1 MPSPTQVGMWPV
13 GCAGSRIS
21 QLLSLVL
28 MFDQVALAQSQTAAP
43 EPSVKELKLLSVEEL
58 MELEVTSVSK
68 RPEKLSETAS
78 AVQVITGEDVRRAG
92 ASSLPEALRLASN
105 LQVAQIDSR
114 QWAISTR
121 GFNGSSANK
130 LLVLMDG
137 RTLYSPLH
145 AAVFWDVQDT
155 LLEDLDRIEVISG
168 PGATQWGANAVNGVI
183 NISTKSAKD
192 TPGLLVSAGGGTEL
206 RGFGGVRYGGTA
218 APGVHYRIYGKYFDR
233 AGTDLLDGSSGL
245 NDWRMTQGGFR
256 VDWDATADDRLTLQG
271 DVYRGRS
278 GQRTSDDVQMS
289 GGNLLGR
296 WSRTL
301 SEESGFTLQW
311 YFDRTHRH
319 IPGTFGEELDTYDLD
334 FQHSF
339 AASERH
345 DLAWGAGYRLID
357 DRQHNDY
364 PVLAFLPAHVR
375 RELFSIFVQDQITL
389 RPERLHLTLGTKVEH
404 NHYTGFEWQPSVR
417 LAWQPDEQQTVWA
430 AVSRAVRMPSR
441 IDGEFFAPR
450 DPPFTQLQGNPDF
463 LSEELLACE
472 LGYRAQPRPQLAL
485 ALTLFH
491 HDYDRLRSVERVHAA
506 SPLPIHLGNNQE
518 GTARGVEVTADY
530 QVTGAWRLR
539 VGGTQLRLRLS
550 NKPGSTAPPPTYT
563 DPEYQ
568 FFLRSALDLPGQ
580 VEWDATYRVVARITG
595 QRVPAYD
602 ELDLRL
608 GWTPSPS
615 WEFSVVG
622 RNLLHR
628 RHGEF
633 NAPSSRQTITRSVYG
648 KVTWRY

>member
-1 MPSPTQVGMWPV
+1 MPSTTQVGIWP
-13 GCAGSRIS
+13 AGGACPHLSP
-21 QLLSLVL
+21 LLLLVL
-28 MFDQVALAQSQTAAP
+28 IHGGVTAAVGQTAAP
-43 EPSVKELKLLSVEEL
+43 GPTVKELKQLSVEEL

-78 AVQVITGEDVRRAG
+78 AIQVAT
-92 ASSLPEALRLASN
+92 SLPEALRLASN

-114 QWAISTR
+114 QWAISAR

-183 NISTKSAKD
+183 NITTKSAKD
-192 TPGLLVSAGGGTEL
+192 TTGLLVSAGGGTQL
-206 RGFGGVRYGGTA
+206 SGFGSVRYGGTA
-218 APGVHYRIYGKYFDR
+218 APGVHYRIYGKHFDR
-233 AGTDLLDGSSGL
+233 AATDLLNGSSGR
-245 NDWRMTQGGFR
+245 NAWRMTQGGFR
-256 VDWDATADDRLTLQG
+256 VDWETTAKDLVTLQG

-278 GQRTSDDVQMS
+278 GQRVGDDVRMS

-301 SEESGFTLQW
+301 SPESGFALQW

-319 IPGTFGEELDTYDLD
+319 IPGTFGEELDTHDLD
-334 FQHSF
+334 FQHHFS
-339 AASERH
+339 AGDRH
-345 DLAWGAGYRLID
+345 DLVWGAGYRLID

-364 PVLAFLPAHVR
+364 PILAFLPANVR
-375 RELFSIFVQDQITL
+375 RELFSLFVQDQITL
-389 RPERLHLTLGTKVEH
+389 HPERLHLALGAKVEH
-404 NHYTGFEWQPSVR
+404 NHYTGLEWQPSAR
-417 LAWQPDEQQTVWA
+417 LAWRPDEKQTVWA

-463 LSEELLACE
+463 LSEELLAWE
-472 LGYRAQPRPQLAL
+472 LGYRAQPRPQLAF

-491 HDYDRLRSVERVHAA
+491 HDYDRLRSTERVNPAT
-506 SPLPIHLGNNQE
+506 PLPIYLGNNQE
-518 GTARGVEVTADY
+518 GTSSGLELTADY
-530 QVTGAWRLR
+530 QVSDFWHLR
-539 VGGTQLRLRLS
+539 AGGTQMHLCLS
-550 NKPGSTAPPPTYT
+550 NKPGSTAPTPTHA

-568 FFLRSALDLPGQ
+568 FFLHSSLDLPGQ
-580 VEWDATYRVVARITG
+580 VEWDATYRIIARLTG
-595 QRVPAYD
+595 PRVPAYD

-608 GWTPSPS
+608 GWTPKPG
-615 WEFSVVG
+615 WELSVVG
-622 RNLLHR
+622 QNLLHS

-633 NAPSSRQTITRSVYG
+633 NAAASRQTIVRSVYG